1 MPTNT
6 TTPFRTVVR
15 EWDKLEP
22 ALMSPEPDTIHKR
35 LQASKTYVKGE
46 LIGATAVAGVWGKLA
61 DSLAN
66 SRLLP
71 LVYPWATDAS
81 GYANLGPTSLATDVK
96 NESVEV
102 YHQGAFYVRD
112 ITGLTEANVARV
124 GKLVQGTMSSDGS
137 NVFSDDA
144 IIELT

>member
-6 TTPFRTVVR
+6 STPFRTVVR

-22 ALMSPEPDTIHKR
+22 AILSPEPDTIHKR
-35 LQASKTYVKGE
+35 LPASSTFAKGQ
-46 LIGATAVAGVWGKLA
+46 LIGATATPGVWDVPA
-61 DSLAN
+61 NALAN

-81 GYANLGPTSLATDVK
+81 GYANLGSVSKATDVK

-102 YHQGAFYVRD
+102 YHQGAFFVKD
-112 ITGLTEANVARV
+112 LVGLTEANVGRV
-124 GKLVQGTMSSDGS
+124 GRLVQGTMSSDGS